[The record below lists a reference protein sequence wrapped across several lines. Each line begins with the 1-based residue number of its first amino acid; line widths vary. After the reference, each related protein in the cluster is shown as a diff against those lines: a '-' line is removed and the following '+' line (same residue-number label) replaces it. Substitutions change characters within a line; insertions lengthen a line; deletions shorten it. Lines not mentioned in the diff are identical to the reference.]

1 MGLKRQPLM
10 SRNVSCLHPAGD
22 LSYMS
27 PPASLTIHFLSYL
40 YCNYTGIKKKSVLT
54 AFETKNMTDKLLP
67 LGFLSLKCLC
77 VESVIIECLYKM
89 LSSYL
94 KCLSVLLSDLQ
105 IHTFWKPT
113 HGAFHLLFN
122 VHILIWPVMQSH
134 RIHGA
139 VVVTVTTKMK
149 NWNADL
155 LGMNICRCCHKMFLR
170 RHTVFTWLCH

>member
-1 MGLKRQPLM
+1 
-10 SRNVSCLHPAGD
+10 
-22 LSYMS
+22 MS
-27 PPASLTIHFLSYL
+27 PVCIQPGTLVICPLLHLSPFISYHISIATIQEW
-40 YCNYTGIKKKSVLT
+40 KKNQFWLHLKQ
-54 AFETKNMTDKLLP
+54 KNMTDKLLP